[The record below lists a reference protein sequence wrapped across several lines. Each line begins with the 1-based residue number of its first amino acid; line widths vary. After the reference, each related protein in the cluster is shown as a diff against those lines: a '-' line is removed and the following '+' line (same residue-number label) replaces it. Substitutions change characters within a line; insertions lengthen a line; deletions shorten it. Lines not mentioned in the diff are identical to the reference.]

1 MCYWNW
7 TAISALGTWAAVV
20 AMFVQPSDWKKQR
33 QKTIALQI
41 LGELHEILSLFN
53 KRNIRSADADKNM
66 PTYDLPIDNLTVL
79 KNYTEKLEILKLSA
93 VSEDMKIK
101 LLQKC
106 IDICYKILN
115 DPIISNDIP
124 CMFKCGDLKKNISR
138 MEKLKR
144 TLFSV
149 NMGE

>member
-1 MCYWNW
+1 MCYWNWLDISNWNW

-20 AMFVQPSDWKKQR
+20 VAMFVQPFYWKKQR

-53 KRNIRSADADKNM
+53 ERNIRSADADKNM
-66 PTYDLPIDNLTVL
+66 PIYVLP
-79 KNYTEKLEILKLSA
+79 TEKLEILKLSA

-124 CMFKCGDLKKNISR
+124 CMFEYGDLKKNISR

-144 TLFSV
+144 TLLSV